1 LLLLHLKYT
10 FSSTLRQKATPF
22 FYGFIADCPP
32 TTQKTEIFSDVK
44 LYNKAFYALVLFS
57 VLRPL
62 AEVPMSFIGVVKNF
76 RQFATAVSLLDLQG
90 PAAERLPT
98 PLPECPQAQFGRAV

>member
-22 FYGFIADCPP
+22 FYGFITDCPP

-57 VLRPL
+57 LLRPL
-62 AEVPMSFIGVVKNF
+62 AEVPMSERSADPDSFSSGSFIGVAK
-76 RQFATAVSLLDLQG
+76 
-90 PAAERLPT
+90 
-98 PLPECPQAQFGRAV
+98 